1 MTRHPS
7 TQEISLRSTKFQ
19 IQEYWCYRKKVYIHY
34 SFRKGNGSLR
44 NQVETKGKSN
54 KSQGQTESGSPV
66 FFSVNSAPDSPL
78 SITPHPPP
86 PSAHTHTHTQLWTT
100 QPPPTLPLQLA
111 SHFFIS
117 LFLILSSSSN
127 HACESPPLVK
137 SDPEHLLSLPLSL
150 CCTECPGPAHHLLQ
164 GSQQPPN
171 WPPYVDSLHFNL
183 LS

>member
-44 NQVETKGKSN
+44 NQAETKGKSN

-86 PSAHTHTHTQLWTT
+86 PSAHTHTHNCGQHSPLPPSLYNSLLISLSLSSWYS
-100 QPPPTLPLQLA
+100 PLPPTTPA
-111 SHFFIS
+111 SHHLWLSLTLNISWVCPFFS
-117 LFLILSSSSN
+117 AAPNAQVQLSS
-127 HACESPPLVK
+127 PPGITTT
-137 SDPEHLLSLPLSL
+137 P
-150 CCTECPGPAHHLLQ
+150 
-164 GSQQPPN
+164 
-171 WPPYVDSLHFNL
+171 
-183 LS
+183 